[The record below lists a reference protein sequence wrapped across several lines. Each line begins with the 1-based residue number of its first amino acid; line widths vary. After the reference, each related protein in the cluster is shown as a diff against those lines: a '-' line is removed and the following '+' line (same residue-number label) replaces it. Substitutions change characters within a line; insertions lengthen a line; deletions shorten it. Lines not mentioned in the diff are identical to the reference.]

1 MLFKSIAVACRKS
14 KVVLIDE
21 DVDRPYQADYVEK
34 LLKRQEKGEVEEEE
48 EESKFK
54 AFMNRILYK
63 WDKDFKYPT
72 RILATYLIAAIFIFQ
87 LSVITLNASSSWA
100 DSLTSWLNDI
110 DVDQIRNDYLR
121 RILEGIEKISAAWI
135 GKSSINTSC
144 PLSCH
149 CWVQEASLRLVWCPR
164 PSQLFSFY
172 E

>member
-87 LSVITLNASSSWA
+87 VT
-100 DSLTSWLNDI
+100 
-110 DVDQIRNDYLR
+110 R
-121 RILEGIEKISAAWI
+121 
-135 GKSSINTSC
+135 
-144 PLSCH
+144 
-149 CWVQEASLRLVWCPR
+149 LRL
-164 PSQLFSFY
+164 LYIMKDFFSSLSLP
-172 E
+172 